1 MDKPINILGTTEERM
16 SKWKVGQKHWE
27 IERWKM
33 TQEIKEDTGFRAKVW
48 HIQQSHGKIQK
59 TEWDRGNIKRDDG

>member
-1 MDKPINILGTTEERM
+1 MDKPTNILGTTEERM

-33 TQEIKEDTGFRAKVW
+33 TQEIKEDTGFWAKVW
-48 HIQQSHGKIQK
+48 AHS
-59 TEWDRGNIKRDDG
+59 TESWKDPKDRMGQR